1 MLNTLER
8 IIERNWKLDDR
19 DYVKSETFGHYI
31 NLFLKARYKTNDLNA
46 LKERILDIDNYLLSE
61 IKKSSLILLSFE
73 STEIWVD
80 KEKNKAWY
88 SFYGNLAKQKC
99 YKSKAKLEVLN
110 YNSLKK
116 IIEKI
121 ILLLNKVGKKKKIIL
136 TVSPHLLWS
145 TYLNK
150 DIQLADSYSKS
161 NFTSVF
167 NDLETQNVKFF
178 PAIEILNS
186 VDESIKYQKDFVHV
200 TNFVC
205 NKYLARYF
213 EKIYFK

>member
-1 MLNTLER
+1 MHFSSKFNPSLKKNNRNIDLDRVFSLSKNNEIILPLGSCFLDIFARELKNFKILSNDSKTKIIGNACQFYYGNFYNPLNLLNTLER

-99 YKSKAKLEVLN
+99 YKSKAKLELLN
-110 YNSLKK
+110 YNSL
-116 IIEKI
+116 I
-121 ILLLNKVGKKKKIIL
+121 
-136 TVSPHLLWS
+136 P
-145 TYLNK
+145 
-150 DIQLADSYSKS
+150 
-161 NFTSVF
+161 
-167 NDLETQNVKFF
+167 
-178 PAIEILNS
+178 
-186 VDESIKYQKDFVHV
+186 
-200 TNFVC
+200 
-205 NKYLARYF
+205 
-213 EKIYFK
+213 